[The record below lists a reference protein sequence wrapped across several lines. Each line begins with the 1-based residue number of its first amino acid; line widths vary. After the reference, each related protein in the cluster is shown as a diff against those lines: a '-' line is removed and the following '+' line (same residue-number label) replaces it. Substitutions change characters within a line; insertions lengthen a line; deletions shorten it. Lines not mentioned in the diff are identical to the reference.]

1 MPYNNT
7 MTPPMRA
14 PMDTNVMPCATLAN
28 ANALSAIQLSSGP
41 SALLVPPGDGAPF
54 DPPPP
59 STPSVEAT
67 GRVVGVVEVL
77 LVWVAL
83 LFVLFP
89 DDGVMVTTELAVMVD
104 PPEVNTVV
112 ATDVVSRTL
121 VLVEPPEL
129 VLVLVVPR
137 VVVVED

>member
-1 MPYNNT
+1 M
-7 MTPPMRA
+7 
-14 PMDTNVMPCATLAN
+14 
-28 ANALSAIQLSSGP
+28 
-41 SALLVPPGDGAPF
+41 LVPPGDGAPF

-59 STPSVEAT
+59 STPSVDAI
-67 GRVVGVVEVL
+67 GNVVGVVEVL

-83 LFVLFP
+83 PFWVFVLFP

-112 ATDVVSRTL
+112 ATDVVSWTL

-129 VLVLVVPR
+129 ELVVVPR
-137 VVVVED
+137 VED